1 MVVIAVPK
9 IGKGLPAEVLKL
21 VTCTMVVVYPEK
33 LTGNLFPYFPLKFC
47 VRATVA
53 GRDNVKNRL
62 HDTLLQ
68 NGKDALLAVS
78 AG

>member
-1 MVVIAVPK
+1 MTHI
-9 IGKGLPAEVLKL
+9 
-21 VTCTMVVVYPEK
+21 MVVVYPEK

-47 VRATVA
+47 VRATVV

-62 HDTLLQ
+62 HDALLQ
-68 NGKDALLAVS
+68 NGKDAFLAVS